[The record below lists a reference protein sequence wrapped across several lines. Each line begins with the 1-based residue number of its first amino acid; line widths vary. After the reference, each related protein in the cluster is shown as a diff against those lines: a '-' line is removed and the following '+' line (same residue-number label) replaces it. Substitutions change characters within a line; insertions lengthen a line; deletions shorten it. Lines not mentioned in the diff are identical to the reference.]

1 MIDSQLT
8 QYGVFGLWTLF
19 NLFLIKYFI
28 INQDKREDELIKVIK
43 NNTEAISR
51 FLERTK

>member
-1 MIDSQLT
+1 MIESQLT
-8 QYGVFGLWTLF
+8 QYGIFGLWTLF

-28 INQDKREDELIKVIK
+28 SNQDKRENKLFEVIE
-43 NNTEAISR
+43 NNTAVINR